1 MLDSKAEGDCGCNRG
16 KGLFHSITRAYAK
29 VVSLFSGLFSL
40 FKYSMIFQ
48 LYRRKIIPY
57 DLNSVR
63 YINATHTFAIITTTG
78 MCAYTVVI
86 TAEVLLPVLSEIY
99 NLFISTVALS
109 MLGATQS
116 KLGDIDHEE
125 GESHRDDTAA
135 KEQYE
140 DVSRKDSTPSAP
152 TAVIYARQSQSSEET
167 STSIQSQKEKA
178 REAAENH
185 GFEECIEF
193 SDKDESGYSF
203 DRDGF
208 QSLLEVLDE
217 RNKPLV
223 LDRIDRLGR
232 NILETITVAGEL
244 HYEYDT
250 TVITHKHGEYD
261 LADIDDQQA
270 LVLKSIIA
278 GQSAKNRIRAAWDAI
293 NYTFKNDK
301 EWSTWFDKVPVGYQT
316 DGEGWIEP
324 APHAGAVLTA
334 IFNNYLQTEN
344 RAETI
349 RSLQTAA
356 NNRTISSEEDAYDD
370 NITLSDVSG
379 EKIQTVF
386 ENSSYEIDEFS
397 SSQLKR
403 LMTNKALVG
412 EVRYPRGADP
422 EDQEALN
429 EPELQVISADLF
441 DEVNA
446 LVESVERKYS
456 TGDQTVSMEYLSD
469 HGLMLKA
476 IDAVDAIRPVCP
488 DCNQGMVRNGK
499 DMEHELSGGQ
509 TAHFWICPKYNDPES
524 NVDCQKKIPTNREWN
539 ALQNELEDT
548 YEDESVILLKL
559 CQRD

>member
-1 MLDSKAEGDCGCNRG
+1 
-16 KGLFHSITRAYAK
+16 
-29 VVSLFSGLFSL
+29 
-40 FKYSMIFQ
+40 MIFQ
-48 LYRRKIIPY
+48 RYRRKIISY
-57 DLNSVR
+57 DLNSGR
-63 YINATHTFAIITTTG
+63 YINTTHILAVIATTG
-78 MCAYTVVI
+78 MCAYTVII
-86 TAEVLLPVLSEIY
+86 TPEVLLSVLSETY
-99 NLFISTVALS
+99 KLVISTVALS
-109 MLGATQS
+109 ILGATQS
-116 KLGDIDHEE
+116 KLGDADYAE
-125 GESHRDDTAA
+125 GERHRDDTVA
-135 KEQYE
+135 KERYE
-140 DVSRKDSTPSAP
+140 DVSREDSPPSAP
-152 TAVIYARQSQSSEET
+152 TAVIYARQSQSNEET

-178 REAAENH
+178 REAAEKH

-193 SDKDESGYSF
+193 TDKDESGYSF

-208 QSLLEVLDE
+208 QSLLDVLDE
-217 RNKPLV
+217 GNKPLV

-250 TVITHKHGEYD
+250 TIITHKHGEYD
-261 LADIDDQQA
+261 LADIDAQQA
-270 LVLKSIIA
+270 LVLKAIIA

-301 EWSTWFDKVPVGYQT
+301 QWSTWFDNVPVGYQT

-324 APHAGAVLTA
+324 APHAGDVLTA
-334 IFNNYLQTEN
+334 ICNAYLQTEN

-349 RSLQTAA
+349 RSLQSAA
-356 NNRTISSEEDAYDD
+356 NNRTISSEEGTYDA
-370 NITLSDVSG
+370 NVTLSDVSG

-386 ENSSYEIDEFS
+386 EKSSYEVDEFS

-403 LMTNKALVG
+403 LVTNRALIG

-446 LVESVERKYS
+446 LVESVEKKYS
-456 TGDQTVSMEYLSD
+456 TGDQTASMEYLSD

-488 DCNQGMVRNGK
+488 DCNQGMVRNGE
-499 DMEHELSGGQ
+499 DMEHELPGGQ

-524 NVDCQKKIPTNREWN
+524 SADCQKKIPTNEEWN

-548 YEDESVILLKL
+548 YEDESLILLKL